1 MAVVTRV
8 STFNVFQNTQGNIRD
23 VQGSLF
29 DLQRQISSG
38 FQTETFEGLA
48 PNTEQFTNLEAKIRK
63 LTTYE
68 NNNSQAIARLE
79 STGQAMDQF
88 IELADDIEDL
98 MVLRRDGVLEDNI
111 NFDLQLR
118 NIRETLAS
126 QLNVSFEGRFLFG
139 GTRTNIPPVIT
150 QPVPEAVTP
159 GELDNNY
166 YQGSSEDIT
175 LRASDEFE
183 LQYNVRADDIGFQ
196 KVFTAMSLALE
207 GHEEDSDDKMISA
220 INQMQDGIQGVISKR
235 SEVNINFVNVTQITT
250 RHEDLRLYW
259 QGVSE
264 ELINTDLLSAST
276 QVTQDEAQLQ
286 ATFQVFARINNL
298 RLSDFL

>member
-38 FQTETFEGLA
+38 FQTENFEGLA

-79 STGQAMDQF
+79 STGQAMDQV

-126 QLNVSFEGRFLFG
+126 QLNASFEGRFLFG

-150 QPVPEAVTP
+150 QPVPEAITP
-159 GELDNNY
+159 GQLDNNY
-166 YQGSSEDIT
+166 YQGSGEDIT

-196 KVFTAMSLALE
+196 KIFTAMSLALE
-207 GHEEDSDDKMISA
+207 GHAEDNDDTMISA
-220 INQMQDGIQGVISKR
+220 IDQMQDGIQDVISKR